1 MATTVPTHE
10 ADGKTP
16 NGAVDADTS
25 KPKRSVRTIF
35 LKNSSPVPNWFFDE
49 VLADSQV
56 PHATRSVLLFLL
68 RKTVGWSNRV
78 EDLSLSEIQRGA
90 SVSRH
95 VAIHAVRV
103 ICECW
108 GLFYKSRGA
117 KGQHSSSFRIAD
129 LTADHFLDRSLLVY
143 GIYGTIHPSPKQLR
157 ERPCTTE
164 LLRWQRKKD
173 AEEFGEQDS
182 SGASIAPQ

>member
-1 MATTVPTHE
+1 MPTIARPHE
-10 ADGKTP
+10 VHGKTP
-16 NGAVDADTS
+16 DDAPDADTS
-25 KPKRSVRTIF
+25 RPKRSVRTIF
-35 LKNSSPVPNWFFDE
+35 VKNSSPVPNWFFDE
-49 VLADSQV
+49 VLPDSNV

-78 EDLSLSEIQRGA
+78 EDLSLSEIERGA

-108 GLFYKSRGA
+108 GLFRKSRGV

-157 ERPCTTE
+157 ERPCTPE
-164 LLRWQRKKD
+164 LLRRQREKD
-173 AEEFGEQDS
+173 AEEFSEHES
-182 SGASIAPQ
+182 SGASTAPR